1 MSGDSVN
8 FNQDFYKI
16 TNIVNSWLA
25 DNDLPSSWHPKMLSR
40 ALKGLRRISIDRW
53 QEPKSI
59 LITVDSKHTY
69 TLPVDY
75 VNWSK
80 VGIKIGQYLKT
91 LAVNPEMHQLVRQE
105 GDDVIAG
112 LPLYKMP
119 NGIESSNYGGY
130 QFFNYNGETLFGYGC
145 GGGLL
150 PSKGHF
156 DIVKRGESTRE
167 ITFDY
172 DISIGTKIVLEYI
185 SDGLCADGESVVDPM
200 LVDFLEAEMDHFYER
215 KFNPSRSE
223 ASINRTSRDLWDAE
237 QRVAAR
243 KGDLDMRTLQTI
255 SRRNTNF
262 LPKI

>member
-16 TNIVNSWLA
+16 TNVVNSWLA
-25 DNDLPSSWHPKMLSR
+25 DNDLPPSWHAKMLSR
-40 ALKGLRRISIDRW
+40 CLKALRRISIDRW

-59 LITVDSKHTY
+59 LLTVDSKHTA
-69 TLPVDY
+69 TIPVDY

-91 LAVNPEMHQLVRQE
+91 LAVNPEMHQLLRQE

-112 LPLYKMP
+112 LPLYQMP
-119 NGIESSNYGGY
+119 NGIETSNYNGY
-130 QFFNYNGETLFGYGC
+130 QFFNYNGESLFGFGV
-145 GGGLL
+145 GTL

-156 DIVKRGESTRE
+156 QIVKRDDSTRE

-172 DISIGTKIVLEYI
+172 DVNVGTKIVLEYL

-200 LVDFLEAEMDHFYER
+200 LVDFLEADMDHFYER
-215 KFNPSRSE
+215 KYSTSRSE
-223 ASINRTSRDLWDAE
+223 ASIGRTSRDLWDAE
-237 QRVAAR
+237 VRVAAR
-243 KGDLDMRTLQTI
+243 KSNLDMKTMQTI

-262 LPKI
+262 LPKM